1 MFFIAL
7 NNDNFSKGVKVSEV
21 IPFILSLIDS
31 KTALLFGVTIYFLNI
46 ELLILLEHLKPIF
59 VRVSRT

>member
-1 MFFIAL
+1 M
-7 NNDNFSKGVKVSEV
+7 SEV

-31 KTALLFGVTIYFLNI
+31 KTALLFGVKIYFLKI

-59 VRVSRT
+59 VKMLRT